1 MTPTAHM
8 TTAPFG
14 FPCPSCGAL
23 IRSPSGE
30 AGRQLE
36 CSVCGAA
43 SPAPRPQ
50 ASDGRPSGVGS
61 GHEAPGRRP
70 LKQTFMVGVA
80 SLLGTGFGWWV
91 FGGSPLILIGS
102 LLGFLTGRTV
112 FGIIA
117 PEAEERSGP
126 AWIPQAHLAVGLSV
140 GGWLL
145 AFGLGLLS
153 NEMLRGEG
161 ASLLMLLF
169 LPGVGVCGLLGGP
182 TASTMARRGLRQIE
196 SGQRPESDRRWA
208 WWALVLGRAMT
219 VTVLIFLLSMLV
231 RLFG

>member
-1 MTPTAHM
+1 M
-8 TTAPFG
+8 PFLRG
-14 FPCPSCGAL
+14 L

-43 SPAPRPQ
+43 SPTPGSRAG
-50 ASDGRPSGVGS
+50 DGRPSGLGS
-61 GHEAPGRRP
+61 GHAAPGRRP

-80 SLLGTGFGWWV
+80 SLLGTGIGWWV

-102 LLGFLTGRTV
+102 LVGFLTGRTI
-112 FGIIA
+112 FGLVA
-117 PEAEERSGP
+117 PEAEERSGRS
-126 AWIPQAHLAVGLSV
+126 WIPHAHLAVGLSV
-140 GGWLL
+140 GGWVL
-145 AFGLGLLS
+145 ALGLGLLS

-208 WWALVLGRAMT
+208 RVALVLSRAMT
-219 VTVLIFLLSMLV
+219 VAVLVFLLFMLV
-231 RLFG
+231 RVFG